1 MFGGNV
7 LLILHELV
15 IVFLVVVPS
24 GNISL
29 QKLSRTK
36 AKQLWVGGERGWNL
50 AKVAVRVSSF
60 RVQRRS
66 VGRDGCFTNRINN
79 ISSGS
84 SSSSFVVVV
93 CHQAG
98 ENRWCQCRPE
108 SLAGS
113 VVLHENGKI
122 LCLGLIRKLSGIS
135 TGIRCIVLTVYGWAN
150 RSICG
155 RWKLF
160 THFAISSLKIDF
172 VGKTN

>member
-1 MFGGNV
+1 MSLSSCFSSSFRAG
-7 LLILHELV
+7 
-15 IVFLVVVPS
+15 
-24 GNISL
+24 ISHYKSFPE
-29 QKLSRTK
+29 QKRNNCG
-36 AKQLWVGGERGWNL
+36 WVVGGERGWKL

-84 SSSSFVVVV
+84 SSSSFAVVV

-98 ENRWCQCRPE
+98 ESMMPVSSRELSWFCCSTR
-108 SLAGS
+108 
-113 VVLHENGKI
+113 KWKDT
-122 LCLGLIRKLSGIS
+122 LCLGLIRKLGGIS

-160 THFAISSLKIDF
+160 TLCNFKLKNRLCR
-172 VGKTN
+172 KNKLKS